1 MMNNNVNPAPET
13 LLANSFPPLMYD
25 ALIDVQRQTNTSL
38 LLGFSTA
45 LSMLSLALQSRYDV
59 MRPGG
64 YVGPISTFILVV
76 ADSGEGK
83 STVKSLFDPP
93 LKEYL
98 AIEREKFEDDLIV
111 FNVEDELWLR
121 EKLALLKPKRNR
133 LSEMDADT
141 VKIQLLELE
150 RRKPV
155 PPLLKQLIVSD
166 ITTQA
171 TLEVLS
177 KSPSIGLFSDEGSK
191 ILEGLA
197 LQFPAHYNSLWSG
210 DEVQFNRKTSGSFVL
225 TNARLCILIMVQSK
239 AFLRFM
245 QKKGEA
251 MDDLGVLARTLIAWP
266 LSTQGIQQYNGYHIY
281 DNYVRGAGLSAF
293 NRRISQLLNDI
304 DWNNPKAE
312 KKTLT
317 FSTEAAMQWSD
328 FKIEMDFQRR
338 PSSEYASIR
347 PFVAKA
353 PEHCARIAA
362 LFHLCESD
370 QGEISSKTIKDAI
383 SVVRWFLHEHRR
395 VLEMVSTSSF
405 NQDSEILYQW
415 LCKYSYSKT
424 RTLFQTS
431 ELLRNVTDISL
442 RKAKRFHPAIDQ
454 LVYQG
459 RAQRFLKF
467 DPSTNRNTQHVE
479 VYLPQQPINIAPQ
492 RMMPS
497 NQPSLLPPT
506 GVYPMLPPGF

>member
-1 MMNNNVNPAPET
+1 MNNNVNPLPESII
-13 LLANSFPPLMYD
+13 ANSSPPLMYD
-25 ALIDVQRQTNTSL
+25 ALIDVQRQTNTPL
-38 LLGFSTA
+38 LLGFCAA
-45 LSMLSLALQSRYDV
+45 LSMLSLALQSRYAV

-64 YVGPISTFILVV
+64 YVGPISTNILLV

-83 STVKSLFDPP
+83 STVMSLFDPP
-93 LKEYL
+93 LKEYQ
-98 AIEREKFEDDLIV
+98 AKEREKFKDDSIV
-111 FNVEDELWLR
+111 FNVNNELWLR
-121 EKLALLKPKRNR
+121 EKLILLKPKRNR
-133 LSEMDADT
+133 LSEMDADALKT
-141 VKIQLLELE
+141 QLLELE

-155 PPLLKQLIVSD
+155 PPSLKQLIVSD

-171 TLEVLS
+171 MLEVLS
-177 KSPSIGLFSDEGSK
+177 QSPSIGLFSDEGSK
-191 ILEGLA
+191 ILEGFA

-225 TNARLCILIMVQSK
+225 TDASLSVLVMVQVK
-239 AFLRFM
+239 AYLRFM

-266 LSTQGIQQYNGYHIY
+266 LSTQGTQQYKGYQFY
-281 DNYVRGAGLSAF
+281 ENYVRGAGLSAF
-293 NRRISQLLNDI
+293 NRRISQLLNDM
-304 DWNNPKAE
+304 DLDNPRAE

-317 FSTEAAMQWSD
+317 FSAEAAKQWSD
-328 FKIEMDFQRR
+328 FKIEMDSQRR

-370 QGEISSKTIKDAI
+370 QEEISSKTIMDAI
-383 SVVRWFLHEHRR
+383 SVVRWFLYEHRR

-405 NQDSEILYQW
+405 YQDSEILYQW
-415 LCKYSYSKT
+415 LCKYSYSKN
-424 RTLFQTS
+424 RTIFQTS

-467 DPSTNRNTQHVE
+467 DPSTNRDTQYVE
-479 VYLPQQPINIAPQ
+479 VFIPHQPINIAHQ
-492 RMMPS
+492 QMMPS
-497 NQPSLLPPT
+497 NHPSILPPT
-506 GVYPMLPPGF
+506 GMYPMFPPVI